1 MMYVLKTKHH
11 ITQTL
16 RLVPRLVLGGLWTTK
31 TFLEDLINLR
41 EVQSY
46 VTITSP
52 CPKTRAWGA
61 VDRHNIPKGSKSLH
75 KDLDALHKGLGALL
89 KGQVAR

>member
-1 MMYVLKTKHH
+1 MTYVLKAKHRM
-11 ITQTL
+11 TQTL
-16 RLVPRLVLGGLWTTK
+16 RLVPRLVLGGLWTVI
-31 TFLEDLINLR
+31 TFLEDLLNLR
-41 EVQSY
+41 EVQFY
-46 VTITSP
+46 VIITSP

-75 KDLDALHKGLGALL
+75 KDLGALL